1 MKNSTTITRE
11 TTATEAFI
19 SRMNEAREA
28 LAKVQSLLAD
38 NLGVAPEAIHW
49 GHVGDAAHIAEKLQE
64 IAEFISYYN
73 H

>member
-1 MKNSTTITRE
+1 MTITRT
-11 TTATEAFI
+11 TTAAEAFAARI
-19 SRMNEAREA
+19 AEANEA
-28 LAKVQSLLAD
+28 LAKVRTLLED
-38 NLGVAPEAIHW
+38 NLGVAPEEVHW